1 MELRVKSKKLQFM
14 KTPKKPTNKNS
25 ENSSEDINSHS
36 DQPVESKS
44 KSKFVDEEDEFD
56 LPIDDLGGLDDFNDF
71 DDDEDF

>member
-1 MELRVKSKKLQFM
+1 M

-25 ENSSEDINSHS
+25 ENLSEDENGHS
-36 DQPVESKS
+36 DQPVDSKS
-44 KSKFVDEEDEFD
+44 KNKFVDEEEDEFD